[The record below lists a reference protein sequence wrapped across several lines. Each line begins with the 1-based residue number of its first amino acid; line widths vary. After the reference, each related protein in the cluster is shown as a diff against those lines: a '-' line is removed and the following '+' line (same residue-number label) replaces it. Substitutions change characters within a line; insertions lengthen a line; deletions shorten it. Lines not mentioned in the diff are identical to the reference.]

1 MNRIKEY
8 IGNSLKHIYPSGELK
23 SIIHIICRDILELRD
38 TDIYICKDINLS
50 VKKQTLLEEA
60 VGRLS
65 RHEPIQYVVGYTD
78 FYGLTFTVKP
88 GVLIPRPETEEL
100 VALIINENKEKE
112 NIRIL
117 DIGTGSGCIAVS
129 LSKNLPEA
137 AVEAWDISEAALNI
151 AQENNRRLNTS
162 VTFEKVD
169 VLNHMNIKKKYDVI
183 VSNPPYIAESE
194 KAAMDKNVLDWE
206 PGSALFVPDSDPL
219 VFYKR
224 IAELGIT
231 NLHDGG
237 KLYFEINRAYGNEVA
252 EMLGATGYREV
263 KVIKDLFGNDRIIKA
278 NR

>member
-8 IGNSLKHIYPSGELK
+8 IGNSLKHIYPPGELK
-23 SIIHIICRDILELRD
+23 SIIHIICRDILELPD

-137 AVEAWDISEAALNI
+137 AVEAWDISEAALSI
-151 AQENNRRLNTS
+151 AQENNQRLNAN

-169 VLNHMNIKKKYDVI
+169 VLSHMDIKKKYDVI

-237 KLYFEINRAYGNEVA
+237 KLYVEINRAYGNKVA
-252 EMLGATGYREV
+252 QMLGATGYREV